1 MEISF
6 RDFCDPEVLAQVLE
20 TGFGKLNPGTGIGR
34 FMCKLLESF
43 LAEVLEAEE
52 DDPAGLICFI
62 NSSLACSIFRLSALI
77 LSVSDCKSKGYHNQ
91 YLKYCKTCTLKN
103 SEYKQCILPIILR
116 EESPL
121 LSSLRSLERDR
132 LFLSRDR
139 DRDRHCG
146 CGRAHNRDL
155 DSDCD
160 RARDCG
166 RGFDRDI

>member
-6 RDFCDPEVLAQVLE
+6 RDLCDPEVLAHVLE

-77 LSVSDCKSKGYHNQ
+77 LSVSDCKSTINIFEVLQ
-91 YLKYCKTCTLKN
+91 KTCKGSVYNL
-103 SEYKQCILPIILR
+103 LPIILR

-132 LFLSRDR
+132 RFLSRERDRDRRLLRSRDR
-139 DRDRHCG
+139 DLRRSRDR
-146 CGRAHNRDL
+146 DL
-155 DSDCD
+155 
-160 RARDCG
+160 R
-166 RGFDRDI
+166 

>member
-6 RDFCDPEVLAQVLE
+6 RDSLGLCDPDVLAQVLE

-77 LSVSDCKSKGYHNQ
+77 LSVSDCKSKDCHDKN
-91 YLKYCKTCTLKN
+91 KCFRKICKV
-103 SEYKQCILPIILR
+103 Q
-116 EESPL
+116 
-121 LSSLRSLERDR
+121 
-132 LFLSRDR
+132 
-139 DRDRHCG
+139 
-146 CGRAHNRDL
+146 
-155 DSDCD
+155 
-160 RARDCG
+160 
-166 RGFDRDI
+166 